1 MLAVGARACPGT
13 GMGVRARAR
22 ACGCTR
28 VRERAFHEHSLCAR
42 KRWDSS
48 ACLCERDCVSGSRV
62 KRRCSFGGLGR
73 HEKRARRGDEHLPE
87 RGAPGLGSPP
97 PTSAPSLGSPRPHL
111 HRDWAHPAHICT
123 GIGLTPPTSAP
134 GLGLPLPDP
143 RLETPASPAHVCD
156 SRANM
161 TPRLSLAQA
170 DAPAWFVLGCSFG
183 NRVAAAIVAEALT
196 PVPPA
201 LILTGYPM
209 CVPTA
214 AWSEYS
220 RLVSES
226 SHMG

>member
-1 MLAVGARACPGT
+1 MLLAHASKCGCEPLSVFACACARVRACVYACIRARTHALVLAVGARACPGT

-97 PTSAPSLGSPRPHL
+97 PTSAPSLGSH
-111 HRDWAHPAHICT
+111 
-123 GIGLTPPTSAP
+123 PPTSAP
-134 GLGLPLPDP
+134 GLGSP
-143 RLETPASPAHVCD
+143 RPHLRRDWACL
-156 SRANM
+156 SRTHAWKR
-161 TPRLSLAQA
+161 PRRPRTSAIA
-170 DAPAWFVLGCSFG
+170 AP
-183 NRVAAAIVAEALT
+183 T
-196 PVPPA
+196 
-201 LILTGYPM
+201 
-209 CVPTA
+209 
-214 AWSEYS
+214 
-220 RLVSES
+220 
-226 SHMG
+226 